1 MVSWFLSFT
10 LLSTIWEKLS
20 IWKLTKSTTDDRI
33 PLKDSSFTKEVFG
46 KLYGDNGYIS
56 KSLFDELFVDGIH
69 LVTRIRKNMKNQLM
83 DIRDKLMLRKR
94 SLVETVND
102 ELKNI
107 VQIEHTRHRSFDGFC
122 VNLIAALVAYHFL
135 PPQNEVRSRDY

>member
-1 MVSWFLSFT
+1 M
-10 LLSTIWEKLS
+10 EAK
-20 IWKLTKSTTDDRI
+20 KSTTDDRI
-33 PLKDSSFTKEVFG
+33 PLKDSSFIQKIFG
-46 KLYGDNGYIS
+46 KLYGEKGYIS

-83 DIRDKLMLRKR
+83 DMPDKLMLRKR
-94 SLVETVND
+94 TLVETVND

-122 VNLIAALVAYHFL
+122 VNLIAVIVAYHFL
-135 PPQNEVRSRDY
+135 PKKPKLDLDIIDRERWIA